1 MQNTKTQTT
10 PEQAEAAF
18 EAEVVELKKAHGKI
32 VELRDLQ
39 SDPPEFYAFRVPQRQ
54 DIQRMS
60 QAIMKGGDPI
70 LAQERMAFECR
81 LFPSKDELTQAI
93 KSRPGL
99 PLSLSEQLM
108 KACGANAGFTT
119 TVR

>member
-39 SDPPEFYAFRVPQRQ
+39 SEPPEFYAFRMPQRQ

-60 QAIMKGGDPI
+60 QSVVKGGDPL

-81 LFPSKDELTQAI
+81 LFPSKEGLAEAF
-93 KSRPGL
+93 KARPGL
-99 PLSLSEQLM
+99 PLKISDELM
-108 KACGANAGFTT
+108 KACGASAGFTS